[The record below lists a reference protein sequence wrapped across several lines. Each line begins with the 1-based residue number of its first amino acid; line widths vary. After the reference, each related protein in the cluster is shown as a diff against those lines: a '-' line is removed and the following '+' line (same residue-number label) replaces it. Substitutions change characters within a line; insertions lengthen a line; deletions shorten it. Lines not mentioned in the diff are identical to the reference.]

1 MRHGS
6 ELMQNKRKRF
16 SLIKI
21 LLGFQPVSWVLII
34 LVCFFSI
41 VSPSFLS
48 IENALNLSRQGA
60 VLMILCMGVIVIKIT
75 GGMDLSNGAIMTLG
89 GMVMAWAMVNG
100 NVSIPIA
107 CLMAVIT
114 AIFLGFVNGFFVSI
128 LGIPSFISTLG
139 TQGIAIG
146 LALGMNEGNVI
157 GNLPNGIGVI
167 GNNVFLG
174 LPISL
179 WITILIFLLTF
190 ILLEYTKFG
199 VYIYAIGGNEEA
211 LKLVGKP
218 VVLYK
223 ILAYTYSGFTAGI
236 AALILTSRNMAA
248 QPTVGMGMEFQAFA
262 GVVLGG
268 SFMAGRGTAIGAAL
282 GATVILILRNGLN
295 LIGIPTYL
303 QLAIFGSILIAA
315 IVLSTIVEQNAQ
327 RWLED

>member
-1 MRHGS
+1 MR
-6 ELMQNKRKRF
+6 NKSKKN
-16 SLIKI
+16 SLIRVLLKI
-21 LLGFQPVSWVLII
+21 QPVNWVLII
-34 LVCFFSI
+34 LLCFFSI
-41 VSPSFLS
+41 ISPTFLS
-48 IENALNLSRQGA
+48 IENALSLSRQGA

-89 GMVMAWAMVNG
+89 GMVMAWAMVNM
-100 NVSIPIA
+100 NFSIPVA

-114 AIFLGFVNGFFVSI
+114 AIFFGFVNGFFVSV

-139 TQGIAIG
+139 TQGIAVG
-146 LALGMNEGNVI
+146 LALGMNSGNVI
-157 GNLPNGIGVI
+157 GNLPKGIGVI
-167 GNNVFLG
+167 GNNNFLG
-174 LPISL
+174 LPIPL
-179 WITILIFLLTF
+179 LITILIFLLTF
-190 ILLEYTKFG
+190 ILLEFTKFG

-211 LKLVGKP
+211 LKLAGKP

-223 ILAYTYSGFTAGI
+223 ILAYIYSGFTAGI
-236 AALILTSRNMAA
+236 GALILTSRNMAA

-303 QLAIFGSILIAA
+303 QLAIFGSILIVA

-327 RWLED
+327 KWLED